1 MREAELKSQKT
12 KSVFI
17 QILTE
22 IKQWTGNPD
31 KQILVPAHSLTRQ
44 TDCSVFSSVRQDVVT
59 LGPSPVLKF
68 CTDWVTILYYVRMSP
83 VPQNGTLKSVWTY
96 NIQLVHKE
104 GCFQVCVLKVYI
116 RVYTKNDL

>member
-31 KQILVPAHSLTRQ
+31 KRILVPAHSLTRQ
-44 TDCSVFSSVRQDVVT
+44 TDCSVFSSIRQDVVT

-68 CTDWVTILYYVRMSP
+68 CEGAGVQIESLIFYTMSECH
-83 VPQNGTLKSVWTY
+83 QYLKM
-96 NIQLVHKE
+96 
-104 GCFQVCVLKVYI
+104 VL
-116 RVYTKNDL
+116 